1 MKLQQREQCNEKSD
15 SAITSYSPK
24 AGKNKEEFTVFVKT
38 VDDETLTLSVS
49 PEMYVEDL
57 KRLIQSV
64 EGTPISEQRLVYG
77 GKVLKDSICI
87 LGCGLADGAT
97 FHLFV
102 KDTVKS
108 RKRKRAE
115 LSCSNDQTLIICVRR
130 LTEHEYFFKVLPTTL
145 IEQVKQKIQDT
156 QGIPPDQQRFIFA
169 GEQLEDSK
177 SISDYGIIEGSILN
191 LVLTLRGGKPVVVF
205 HPTEDMDEVITTVNL
220 SNEWNFSSIYPAAD
234 EGDMKKEICWKT
246 NVDVTGMVTSCK
258 TGRAYPY
265 LFWEADTINGSEAF
279 FKQRMNDQELRF
291 CISSNDVADWLDIT
305 LTRLGLDIRERC
317 DMITY
322 WLGELLAHPFN
333 KITFMN
339 ASTYNELAPLTVEPK
354 PQEIRRVFM
363 MFEGC
368 EEMVNVNGPLEVP
381 EVSKCDGF
389 HVTEWG
395 GMNVG
400 RK

>member
-1 MKLQQREQCNEKSD
+1 MVSSHPCHEIITPLMKSRCNDKTLKKS
-15 SAITSYSPK
+15 
-24 AGKNKEEFTVFVKT
+24 VKYT
-38 VDDETLTLSVS
+38 QSFPIVLITLTGKFFHLKVS
-49 PEMYVEDL
+49 SEMYTEEL
-57 KRLIQSV
+57 KELIQDKH
-64 EGTPISEQRLVYG
+64 GFPM
-77 GKVLKDSICI
+77 
-87 LGCGLADGAT
+87 
-97 FHLFV
+97 
-102 KDTVKS
+102 
-108 RKRKRAE
+108 
-115 LSCSNDQTLIICVRR
+115 
-130 LTEHEYFFKVLPTTL
+130 
-145 IEQVKQKIQDT
+145 
-156 QGIPPDQQRFIFA
+156 DQQRLIFA

-400 RK
+400 KM